1 MTAVGSSWH
10 RGRGSDRDPG
20 NRFERTRHVI
30 DEELDPAQE
39 PAPGTVFIPDQS
51 RTIISRNDSPDIPYS
66 AGLNPY
72 RGCEHG
78 CSYCY
83 ARPYH
88 EYLAMSPGLDF
99 ESRILVKHD
108 AAALLREELS
118 SLKWV
123 PQVIG
128 MSGVTD
134 CYQPAERRF
143 GITRACLAVL
153 AEFRN
158 PVGIITK
165 NALVTRDLDHL
176 HELAQH
182 QAVSVCLSVTTLD
195 AELGRKLE
203 PRAST
208 PAARLAAV
216 RRLREAGVPVGIN
229 IAPVIPGL
237 NDHEIPAILDAA
249 AAAGAQ
255 NAGYGMVRL
264 PHAVKDLFTAWLREH
279 VPTHADKVLHGIAA
293 AHGASL
299 SSGGSL
305 AGSEFFT
312 RKTGSSPMAGQI
324 GQLFAVARRKA
335 GLDRPWPELSTAAF
349 LPPQGRQT
357 SLFDG

>member
-1 MTAVGSSWH
+1 MASIGAAWF

-30 DEELDPAQE
+30 DDEVDPAAE
-39 PAPGTVFIPDQS
+39 PAPHTQFIPDHS
-51 RTIISRNDSPDIPYS
+51 RTVLSRNDSPDIPFS
-66 AGLNPY
+66 IGLNPY

-88 EYLAMSPGLDF
+88 EYLGLSPGLDF
-99 ESRILVKHD
+99 ETKILVKHD
-108 AAALLREELS
+108 AATLLRQELS
-118 SLKWV
+118 SPRWS
-123 PQVIG
+123 PEVIG

-143 GITRACLAVL
+143 GITRDCLTVL

-176 HELAQH
+176 QELARH
-182 QAVSVCLSVTTLD
+182 QAVSVCLSVTTLN
-195 AELGRKLE
+195 AQLGRALE

-216 RRLREAGVPVGIN
+216 RLLADAGIPVGIN

-237 NDHEIPAILDAA
+237 NEHEIPAILDAA
-249 AAAGAQ
+249 AGAGASH
-255 NAGYGMVRL
+255 AGWGMVRL
-264 PHAVKDLFTAWLREH
+264 PHAVKDLFASWLHEQA
-279 VPTHADKVLHGIAA
+279 PTHADKVLHRIAEAHDGNMGGKDFGQRMLGRGQLA
-293 AHGASL
+293 A
-299 SSGGSL
+299 
-305 AGSEFFT
+305 
-312 RKTGSSPMAGQI
+312 QI
-324 GQLFAVARRKA
+324 GQLFAVARRKV
-335 GLDRPWPELSTAAF
+335 GLDKPWPALCTTNF

-357 SLFDG
+357 SLFDP